1 MAEKKYTF
9 CRICE
14 AACGLIAEVEDNRI
28 LRIVPNREHV
38 SSRGFACIKGLKFH
52 ELVHSPD
59 RVEYPLKRTEEGFR
73 RISWEQALGEI
84 GNRVKTLIE
93 RHGKD
98 SIGLYAGNGAG
109 FCLLHTMF
117 AQGFAKALGTRNV
130 FASSTQDCSNKFAVA
145 ERMYGFPMTQ
155 PVPDFENG
163 ELFIVLGANP
173 AVSKFS
179 FKGVPGILEK
189 LKGAAEMG
197 TRIVSINPRKTETV
211 HSQGEHLPIRPDT
224 DVFFLLALAGEI
236 VSAGGID
243 RDRVD
248 RYMKN
253 LDSFLEIIEGWTP
266 ERAEQ
271 VTRIPAR
278 TVQELAR
285 AFVEADGASIYCSTG
300 INHGSFPSLCFWIA
314 EVINAVTGNLDRR
327 GGTLVGRGIIDFP
340 KLAVGS
346 GAMGSTVRSRIGNL
360 PAVSEALPGAIL
372 PDEILTPGEGQIRG
386 FFVTAGNPALTLPD
400 AQRVGR
406 ALENLDL
413 LVCIDIFRS
422 DTAEYADYI
431 LPGITFMEHPD
442 INYIFQSMLGITDVP
457 HLSYSD
463 TVVEPRPEQRE
474 ETWIFVELARA
485 AGLNF
490 FGSRFLGGLIETER
504 RLSRVPLLGRIFRM
518 RSEKVFTWILRAARL
533 PGIRRMRKNPNG
545 ILLPRQKPGSFL
557 GERVLT
563 EDGLVDLGPAD
574 LVAQAGEVED
584 HYRWE
589 LENKFRIKMINKRE
603 TVTHNSYF
611 QNAPSCVRGAN
622 STNYVYLNPEDA
634 AALGLENLRPARIS
648 SENGSIVLPVRI
660 SDEIMQGSAAV
671 PFGWG
676 HQKAG
681 GLSTARTT
689 GGANVNMLTSSGPGS
704 VDPISGMARL
714 TGIPVTLEPADTGG
728 N

>member
-1 MAEKKYTF
+1 M
-9 CRICE
+9 
-14 AACGLIAEVEDNRI
+14 IAEVEDNRI
-28 LRIVPNREHV
+28 IRILPNKDHV
-38 SSRGFACIKGLKFH
+38 SSGGFACIKGLKFH

-59 RVEYPLKRTEEGFR
+59 RVEHPLKRTEGGFE
-73 RISWEQALGEI
+73 RISWDQALTEI
-84 GNRVKTLIE
+84 GTKVKELIE
-93 RHGKD
+93 EHGRD
-98 SIGLYAGNGAG
+98 SLGLYAGNGAG

-163 ELFIVLGANP
+163 ELFIIVGANP

-179 FKGVPGILEK
+179 FKGVPNTLDK
-189 LKGAAEMG
+189 LKKAAAGG

-211 HSQGEHLPIRPDT
+211 HSQGEHIFIRPDT

-236 VSAGGID
+236 IRAGG
-243 RDRVD
+243 VD
-248 RYMKN
+248 RERTDTYMKN
-253 LDSFLEIIEGWTP
+253 LDSFLRVTEGWTP

-271 VTRIPAR
+271 VTRIPASTLR
-278 TVQELAR
+278 GLAR
-285 AFVEADGASIYCSTG
+285 AFAEADGASIYCSTG
-300 INHGSFPSLCFWIA
+300 INHGSFPSLCFWIT

-340 KLAVGS
+340 KLATNS

-400 AQRVGR
+400 TQRVRR
-406 ALENLDL
+406 ALESLEL

-442 INYIFQSMLGITDVP
+442 INYIFQSMLGITDTP

-463 TVVEPRPEQRE
+463 TVVEPGPEQRE

-490 FGSRFLGGLIETER
+490 FGSRFLAGLIEIER
-504 RLSRVPLLGRIFRM
+504 PLSRIPLLGKLFRM
-518 RSEKVFTWILRAARL
+518 RSEKIFTWILRAARL
-533 PGIRRMRKNPNG
+533 PGIRRMRKNRNG
-545 ILLPRQKPGSFL
+545 ILLPKHRPGSFL
-557 GERVLT
+557 GERVQT
-563 EDGLVDLGPAD
+563 EDGLVDLAPED
-574 LVAQAGEVED
+574 LVHQVEEVED

-589 LENKFRIKMINKRE
+589 LENKFRIKLINKRE

-611 QNAPSCVRGAN
+611 QNAPSCIRGAN
-622 STNYVYLNPEDA
+622 ATNYVYMNPDDA
-634 AALGLENLRPARIS
+634 AALELENLDSVKIS
-648 SENGSIVLPVRI
+648 SGNGSIILPVRI
-660 SDEIMQGSAAV
+660 SEEIMQGSAAI

-676 HQKAG
+676 HQEAR
-681 GLSTARTT
+681 GLTTARSA
-689 GGANVNMLTSSGPGS
+689 GGANVNVLTSSGPGS

-714 TGIPVTLEPADTGG
+714 TGIPVILEPAGTEK
-728 N
+728 

>member
-59 RVEYPLKRTEEGFR
+59 RIEFPLKRTGTGFE
-73 RISWEQALGEI
+73 RISWDQALEEI
-84 GNRVKTLIE
+84 GTKVRELIDD
-93 RHGKD
+93 HGRD
-98 SIGLYAGNGAG
+98 SVGLYAGNGTG

-163 ELFIVLGANP
+163 ELFIILGANP

-179 FKGVPGILEK
+179 FKGVPNTLEK
-189 LKGAAEMG
+189 LKRAAEKG
-197 TRIVSINPRKTETV
+197 TRIVSVNPRKTETV
-211 HSQGEHLPIRPDT
+211 HSQGEHLFIRPDT

-236 VSAGGID
+236 IAAGGVD
-243 RDRVD
+243 RDRAEK
-248 RYMKN
+248 YMKN
-253 LDSFLEIIEGWTP
+253 LDSFLGIAEGWTP
-266 ERAEQ
+266 ERAES
-271 VTRIPAR
+271 VTRIPAGKIR
-278 TVQELAR
+278 ELAR
-285 AFVEADGASIYCSTG
+285 AFAGAKGASLYCSTG

-314 EVINAVTGNLDRR
+314 EAINAVTGNLDRP

-340 KLAVGS
+340 KLATNS

-400 AQRVGR
+400 TQRVRR
-406 ALENLDL
+406 ALESLEL

-431 LPGITFMEHPD
+431 LPGITFMEHSD

-463 TVVEPRPEQRE
+463 TIVEPGPEQRE
-474 ETWIFVELARA
+474 ETWIFVELTRA

-490 FGSRFLGGLIETER
+490 FGSRFMKGLIETER
-504 RLSRVPLLGRIFRM
+504 RLSRIPLLGRVFRM
-518 RSEKVFTWILRAARL
+518 RSERIFAWILRAARL
-533 PGIRRMRKNPNG
+533 PGIRRMRKNPGG
-545 ILLPRQKPGSFL
+545 ILLPEKKPGTFL

-563 EDGLVDLGPAD
+563 EDGLVDLAPAD
-574 LVAQAGEVED
+574 LVDQITEVEE

-589 LENKFRIKMINKRE
+589 LENRFRIKLINKRE

-611 QNAPSCVRGAN
+611 HNAPSCVKGAN
-622 STNYVYLNPEDA
+622 CTNYVYLNPDDA
-634 AALGLENLRPARIS
+634 AALGLENLQFARIS

-660 SDEIMQGSAAV
+660 SEEIMQGSAAV

-676 HQKAG
+676 HQDAR
-681 GLSTARTT
+681 GLTTARNA
-689 GGANVNMLTSSGPGS
+689 GGANVNILTSSGPGR
-704 VDPISGMARL
+704 VDPLSGMARL
-714 TGIPVTLEPADTGG
+714 TGIPVTLEPVAAED
-728 N
+728 

>member
-14 AACGLIAEVEDNRI
+14 AACGLIAEVEGNRI
-28 LRIVPNREHV
+28 IRIMPNKEHV
-38 SSRGFACIKGLKFH
+38 SSGGFACIKGLKFH

-59 RVEYPLKRTEEGFR
+59 RVEYPLKRTDGGFE
-73 RISWEQALGEI
+73 RISWARALAEI
-84 GNRVKTLIE
+84 GVKVKELIE
-93 RHGKD
+93 EYGRD
-98 SIGLYAGNGAG
+98 SVGLYAGNGAG

-163 ELFIVLGANP
+163 ELFIILGANP

-179 FKGVPGILEK
+179 FKGVPNILDK
-189 LKGAAEMG
+189 LKRAAARG
-197 TRIVSINPRKTETV
+197 TRIVSVNPRKTETV
-211 HSQGEHLPIRPDT
+211 HSQGEHIFIRPDT
-224 DVFFLLALAGEI
+224 DIFFLLALAGEI
-236 VSAGGID
+236 VSAGG
-243 RDRVD
+243 VD
-248 RYMKN
+248 RERTGKYMKN
-253 LDSFLEIIEGWTP
+253 LDSFLRITEGWTP
-266 ERAEQ
+266 ERAEP

-278 TVQELAR
+278 KIRELAR

-300 INHGSFPSLCFWIA
+300 INHGSFPSLCFWITEA
-314 EVINAVTGNLDRR
+314 INAVTGNLDRP

-340 KLAVGS
+340 KLATNS

-400 AQRVGR
+400 TQRVRRG
-406 ALENLDL
+406 LESLDL

-442 INYIFQSMLGITDVP
+442 INYIFQSMLGITDTP

-463 TVVEPRPEQRE
+463 TVVEPGLEQRE

-490 FGSRFLGGLIETER
+490 FGSRFLGGLIEIER
-504 RLSRVPLLGRIFRM
+504 RLSRIPLLGKIFRI
-518 RSEKVFTWILRAARL
+518 RSEKIFRWILRAARL
-533 PGIRRMRKNPNG
+533 PGIRRMRKNING
-545 ILLPRQKPGSFL
+545 ILLPKQKPGSFL
-557 GERVLT
+557 GERVQT
-563 EDGLVDLGPAD
+563 EDGLVDLAPED
-574 LVAQAGEVED
+574 LVDQIEAVED
-584 HYRWE
+584 HYRRE
-589 LENKFRIKMINKRE
+589 LENKFRIKLINKRE

-611 QNAPSCVRGAN
+611 QNAPSCIRGAN
-622 STNYVYLNPEDA
+622 ATNYVYINPDDA
-634 AALGLENLRPARIS
+634 AALGLTNSDSARIS
-648 SENGSIVLPVRI
+648 SDNGAIILPVRI
-660 SDEIMQGSAAV
+660 TDEIMQGSAAI

-676 HQKAG
+676 HQEAP
-681 GLSTARTT
+681 GLTTARSA
-689 GGANVNMLTSSGPGS
+689 GGANVNVLTASGPGS

-714 TGIPVTLEPADTGG
+714 TGIPVTIEPAGSEK
-728 N
+728 